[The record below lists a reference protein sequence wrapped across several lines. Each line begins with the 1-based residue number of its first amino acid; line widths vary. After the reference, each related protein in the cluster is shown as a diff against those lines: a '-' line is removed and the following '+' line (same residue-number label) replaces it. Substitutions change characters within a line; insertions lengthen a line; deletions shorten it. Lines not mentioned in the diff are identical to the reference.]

1 MPDAV
6 VIVPTDQPSIFDV
19 LDTLTTLQRRAIVRP
34 ENPPPGVAGFI
45 FDIPE
50 ETELMLR
57 SLITRHFVEDGLA
70 VSDQIALDPEEVSV
84 RGLVAEVVAFT
95 PPPDS
100 VAQQPD
106 ALPPNPATAPA
117 LSPQAAQDFG
127 IESVARLQTERI
139 AVNSGN
145 LWNFFLTR
153 GQQPPSQSRQSRATG
168 YFYELWRGRQRV
180 TVETPWGFFTNMALL
195 SVRAS
200 QPEETRFR
208 SSLAITFEKIRI
220 AGSAQVTAGQLAG
233 RAAQQSAQVT
243 NNGVAG
249 KQPVSDT
256 DKQSLLLRLAQGLS
270 P

>member
-6 VIVPTDQPSIFDV
+6 AIVPTDQPSVFDV

-50 ETELMLR
+50 ETEIMLR

-70 VSDQIALDPEEVSV
+70 VSDQIALEPEEVSV
-84 RGLVAEVVAFT
+84 RGLVAEVVAFA

-100 VAQQPD
+100 VARQPD

-117 LSPQAAQDFG
+117 LAPQAAQDFAA
-127 IESVARLQTERI
+127 ESLARLQTERV
-139 AVNSGN
+139 AVNTGN
-145 LWNFFLTR
+145 LWNFYLTR
-153 GQQPPSQSRQSRATG
+153 GQQPPSQSKQARAAV

-180 TVETPWGFFTNMALL
+180 TVETPFGFFTNMALL
-195 SVRAS
+195 SFRAS
-200 QPEETRFR
+200 QPEDTRFR
-208 SSLAITFEKIRI
+208 STMAITFEKIRV
-220 AGSAQVTAGQLAG
+220 AGAAQVTAGQLAG
-233 RAAQQSAQVT
+233 RAAQQSAPVT
-243 NNGVAG
+243 QNGVAG
-249 KQPVSDT
+249 KQPVSAADR
-256 DKQSLLLRLAQGLS
+256 QSLLLRLAGTLG